1 MTGIQPD
8 ELITAL
14 LEPLRGW
21 LPAQRWYAAK
31 GKGVSDVRA
40 VHAASIV
47 DGDPGLVHALVSA
60 HSEDGSSDTYH
71 LLVGVRDEAAE
82 HLSHSLIGHV
92 GPLHAYDATHDPELM
107 GVVLDLIAAGE
118 DRAGLSFRPE
128 PDTEVETGLRARP
141 IGVEQSNTS
150 VIYGQEHILKVYRR
164 PAPGNSRDLDLHRA
178 LHLAGSAHIGDP
190 LGVVRGKLA
199 GEPVVLAFLQ
209 QFLADAVE
217 GWATAT
223 ASVRDLLAEADL
235 HADEVGGD
243 FAGEST
249 RLGTAVAEVHA
260 DLAQILGT
268 ETVGAEQIS
277 IEVDAMH
284 ARLDAALVEVPDLRE
299 HSEVLRAA
307 FEGAREL
314 DTPVTVQQVHG
325 DLHLGQVLR
334 STKGWVLIDF
344 EGEPATSPA
353 ARLMPRSPLRD
364 VAAMLRSFDY
374 AAFHLLAGTEDDRQ
388 ALARATEWSD
398 RNRTAF
404 CEGYAKVSDDPRAQ
418 ETLLRAFE
426 LDKAV
431 YEVAYEYH
439 NRPDWLAI
447 PLAAIQRESFRVA

>member
-1 MTGIQPD
+1 MIGFQPD

-21 LPAQRWYAAK
+21 LPAQRWFAAK
-31 GKGVSDVRA
+31 GRAVTDVRL
-40 VHAASIV
+40 VHAATIV
-47 DGDPGLVHALVSA
+47 GEDPALVHALVST
-60 HSEDGSSDTYH
+60 HGEDDWSEVYH
-71 LLVGVRDEAAE
+71 LLVGVRTELGE
-82 HLSHSLIGHV
+82 QLGHSLISQV
-92 GPLHAYDATHDPELM
+92 GPLFVYDAPHDPELM
-107 GVVLDLIAAGE
+107 GELLDLIAAGQ

-128 PDTEVETGLRARP
+128 SDTELEPGLRARP
-141 IGVEQSNTS
+141 VGVEQSNTS

-178 LHLAGSAHIGDP
+178 LHLAGSTHIADP
-190 LGVVRGKLA
+190 LGVVRGVLT

-243 FAGEST
+243 FAGEAT

-260 DLAQILGT
+260 DLAHILGT
-268 ETVGAEQIS
+268 ETVGGDEIGA
-277 IEVDAMH
+277 EVDAMH
-284 ARLDAALVEVPDLRE
+284 ARLDSALAEVPELRE
-299 HSEVLRAA
+299 HDEVLRAA

-374 AAFHLLAGTEDDRQ
+374 AAFHLLAGAEDDRQ
-388 ALARATEWSD
+388 LLARATEWSD

-404 CEGYAKVSDDPRAQ
+404 CDGYAKIAGDPRDS
-418 ETLLRAFE
+418 EILLRAFE

-447 PLAAIQRESFRVA
+447 PLAAIRRESYRVA